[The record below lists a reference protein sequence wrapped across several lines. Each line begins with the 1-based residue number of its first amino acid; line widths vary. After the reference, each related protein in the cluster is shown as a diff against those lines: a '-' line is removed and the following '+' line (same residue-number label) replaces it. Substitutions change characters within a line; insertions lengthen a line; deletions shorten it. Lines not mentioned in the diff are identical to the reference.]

1 MIVSLVAAMAEN
13 RVIGRAGGVPWRLPA
28 DMRFFK
34 RLTTGHTVIMGRK
47 TFESLDRPL
56 EHRRNV
62 VVTRDRS
69 YHAPEGVTVA
79 HAFDEAIAIAH
90 GEEEVF
96 VAGGAAIYRLA
107 LPRADRIYL
116 TVVHAHVEGDTFFP
130 DFDISEWK
138 FVREDRHEPDERH
151 AFAFS
156 FRFYERGL

>member
-1 MIVSLVAAMAEN
+1 MAQN

-56 EHRRNV
+56 EGRRNV

-79 HAFDEAIAIAH
+79 RGFDEALTLAD

-96 VAGGAAIYRLA
+96 VAGGEAIYRLA

-116 TVVHAHVEGDTFFP
+116 TVVHAHVEGDTLFP
-130 DFDISEWK
+130 DFDLSEWK
-138 FVREDRHEPDERH
+138 LVREERHEPDERH
-151 AFAFS
+151 DFAFS